1 MHSRAHT
8 AEMIRGLTG
17 KLLPSSPDYPHQHV
31 FSTEL
36 SPAPDDPGETRILDL
51 CDGRH
56 VDDLKE
62 AVFRQLASSGSGAGH
77 RVVEDCLRKGVERDP
92 GQSGEQRIHPV
103 RITSRPCR
111 SPSCAARL

>member
-17 KLLPSSPDYPHQHV
+17 KLLPSSPEYPHQHV

-36 SPAPDDPGETRILDL
+36 SPAPDDPWEARILDL

-56 VDDLKE
+56 VDDLE
-62 AVFRQLASSGSGAGH
+62 RVRLQAIGVQRFRSGH
-77 RVVEDCLRKGVERDP
+77 RVVEDHL
-92 GQSGEQRIHPV
+92 
-103 RITSRPCR
+103 
-111 SPSCAARL
+111 

>member
-17 KLLPSSPDYPHQHV
+17 KLLPSSPEYPHQHV

-36 SPAPDDPGETRILDL
+36 SPAPDDPWEARILDL

-56 VDDLKE
+56 ADDLKE
-62 AVFRQLASSGSGAGH
+62 AVFRQLASSGSGADIGLWKTAF
-77 RVVEDCLRKGVERDP
+77 EKELSATLG
-92 GQSGEQRIHPV
+92 SLA
-103 RITSRPCR
+103 SRGYIR
-111 SPSCAARL
+111 FE